1 MAALVGLG
9 IAHVPHDRAALEG
22 LGDEGAIDDRRR
34 LGGNKRQAK
43 DREQG
48 EDGKA
53 PNRRGTENATP
64 IHCIPPWVR
73 RFRAH
78 APVRTG
84 TVNAARTGKKGMS
97 SVMPADSIAAAA
109 TKTGLRH
116 VPLAALK

>member
-9 IAHVPHDRAALEG
+9 IAHVPHDRAALEC

-84 TVNAARTGKKGMS
+84 TVNAARTGKKKECP
-97 SVMPADSIAAAA
+97 V
-109 TKTGLRH
+109 
-116 VPLAALK
+116 